1 MKAVST
7 LAELVGVVLIA
18 VGLGMF
24 LPWVGVVAG
33 GVGLVALGV
42 LLDPPEPPRGPPR

>member
-24 LPWVGVVAG
+24 MPWVGVVAG
-33 GVGLVALGV
+33 GVGLVVVGV
-42 LLDPPEPPRGPPR
+42 LLDPPDTSRPPQ